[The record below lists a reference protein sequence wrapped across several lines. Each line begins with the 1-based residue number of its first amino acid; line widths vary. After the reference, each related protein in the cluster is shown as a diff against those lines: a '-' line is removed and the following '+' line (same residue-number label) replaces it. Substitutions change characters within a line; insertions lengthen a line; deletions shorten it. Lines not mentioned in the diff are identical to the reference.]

1 MYPEPSVDLEESSQ
15 AASAKVYCMI
25 VRKDQ
30 SIPELKDLYR
40 DPRGWLEEVGET
52 ADLYR
57 LKLQLLKKN
66 GKWLVQSVL
75 LEPFR
80 GVGFS
85 S

>member
-1 MYPEPSVDLEESSQ
+1 
-15 AASAKVYCMI
+15 
-25 VRKDQ
+25 
-30 SIPELKDLYR
+30 
-40 DPRGWLEEVGET
+40 VGET

-57 LKLQLLKKN
+57 LKLELLKN
-66 GKWLVQSVL
+66 NEDWLVRSVL